1 MTGRVVKGLG
11 TSLSF
16 AHDVARSALE
26 SVRDSIESAV
36 VVISSSLMRFGT
48 LFSIALVIALML
60 AGLVTGIMWRA
71 GASPSTL
78 VIAALAMLVAIL
90 LPSVISALWSSSR
103 SDDLRELTARARR
116 IIAGDFDASGVSR
129 NHTGALAEHARV
141 LEDLRA
147 QLERHQQ
154 EAAEQRAVMTEI
166 VASIGEGLLAVSR
179 TGRIVVA
186 NRRLAE
192 MLDDAHL
199 TDLQGRSVLEVVRKS
214 AVVTAIEGALRGQA
228 SRERVTFGT
237 AANERQIEMRT
248 FPVEG
253 SAEIA
258 AVALFI
264 DVSAIVRLQ
273 RIRQDFID
281 DFSHEIRTPLAGIRS
296 ASETLD
302 QEGLRA
308 EDEQQLRQVMH
319 RQIARIERL
328 VRDLS
333 ELNHIESGQIVL
345 RRQPADLR
353 AILAELCEEFERR
366 GVRTSFELSGES
378 TIIPVDAG
386 RVQQIFTNVLDN
398 AIKHGGEES
407 RVTIEISEDARR
419 REAVINVSDQGPGI
433 PDAELDRIFNR
444 FYRVDRSRSA
454 PGTGLGLAIAKH
466 LVLAHGGTIRAF
478 NRPSGGATFEVRLP
492 VQP

>member
-1 MTGRVVKGLG
+1 
-11 TSLSF
+11 
-16 AHDVARSALE
+16 
-26 SVRDSIESAV
+26 
-36 VVISSSLMRFGT
+36 MRFGT
-48 LFSIALVIALML
+48 LFSIALVIAFTL
-60 AGLVTGIMWRA
+60 AGLVAAVMWGA
-71 GASPSTL
+71 GSSRSA
-78 VIAALAMLVAIL
+78 IAIATTAMLVAIL
-90 LPSVISALWSSSR
+90 LPSVVSARWSSSR
-103 SDDLRELTARARR
+103 SDDLAELTAGARR
-116 IIAGDFDASGVSR
+116 IIAGDFDASTAPR
-129 NHTGALAEHARV
+129 DLTGALAEHARV
-141 LEDLRA
+141 LEELRT
-147 QLERHQQ
+147 QLEKHQR

-186 NRRLAE
+186 NRRLTE
-192 MLDDAHL
+192 MLGDARL
-199 TDLQGRSVLEVVRKS
+199 TDLEGRSVLEVVRKS
-214 AVVTAIEGALRGQA
+214 AVVAAIEGALRGEA
-228 SRERVTFGT
+228 SSDRVTFGT

-248 FPVEG
+248 FPVQG

-273 RIRQDFID
+273 RVRQEFID

-296 ASETLD
+296 AAETLD
-302 QEGLRA
+302 HGGLKA
-308 EDEQQLRQVMH
+308 TDEQQLRQVMQ

-333 ELNHIESGQIVL
+333 ELNQIESGQIVL
-345 RRQPADLR
+345 RRQLTDLR
-353 AILAELCEEFERR
+353 ALLAELSEEFERR
-366 GVRTSFELSGES
+366 GVQAPFELRGES
-378 TIIPVDAG
+378 AAIAVDAG
-386 RVQQIFTNVLDN
+386 RVQQIFTNIFDN

-407 RVTIEISEDARR
+407 RVTIELSDDVERRDVVIS
-419 REAVINVSDQGPGI
+419 VSDEGPGI

-492 VQP
+492 VSP